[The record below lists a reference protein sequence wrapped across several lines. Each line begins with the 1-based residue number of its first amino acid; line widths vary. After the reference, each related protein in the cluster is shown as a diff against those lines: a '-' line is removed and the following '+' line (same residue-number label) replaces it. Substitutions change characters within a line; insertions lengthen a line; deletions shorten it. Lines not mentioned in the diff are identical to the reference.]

1 LSCSSLFL
9 SLDLFVEKYFI
20 REWHVKF
27 YFSIHVPG
35 QIVKSQGVN
44 LLDKF
49 QSVEEAFSVGDI
61 NQNLAS
67 TSSEDVMNGS
77 LADELMAMERQ
88 WMSQKSQQEEAD
100 LELARQLQR
109 QLDEEDRQRSV
120 VNRAK
125 GTHDQYLLRPKSGPS
140 GRKQQQQVTIQDAFQ
155 KNNSARRST
164 PGNFP

>member
-1 LSCSSLFL
+1 MTFL
-9 SLDLFVEKYFI
+9 SYCFMFLSFNLL
-20 REWHVKF
+20 HAKF
-27 YFSIHVPG
+27 FFFFNVPG

-44 LLDKF
+44 LLDQF
-49 QSVEEAFSVGDI
+49 QSVEEAFSNGDI

-67 TSSEDVMNGS
+67 TSSADVMDGS
-77 LADELMAMERQ
+77 LANELMAMERQ
-88 WMSQKSQQEEAD
+88 WMSKKSQQEEAD

-109 QLDEEDRQRSV
+109 QLDEEDRRRSV

-125 GTHDQYLLRPKSGPS
+125 GTHDQYLLRPKSGSS

-155 KNNSARRST
+155 KNSSGRRST

>member
-1 LSCSSLFL
+1 MPCKIF
-9 SLDLFVEKYFI
+9 
-20 REWHVKF
+20 
-27 YFSIHVPG
+27 FSNYVPG
-35 QIVKSQGVN
+35 QIVKSEGVN

-49 QSVEEAFSVGDI
+49 QSVEEAFSNGDI

-88 WMSQKSQQEEAD
+88 WMSKKSQQEEAD
-100 LELARQLQR
+100 LELARELQR
-109 QLDEEDRQRSV
+109 QLDEEDRRRSV

-125 GTHDQYLLRPKSGPS
+125 GSHDQYLLRPKSGSS
-140 GRKQQQQVTIQDAFQ
+140 GRKQQQVTIQDAFQ
-155 KNNSARRST
+155 KNSSARRST